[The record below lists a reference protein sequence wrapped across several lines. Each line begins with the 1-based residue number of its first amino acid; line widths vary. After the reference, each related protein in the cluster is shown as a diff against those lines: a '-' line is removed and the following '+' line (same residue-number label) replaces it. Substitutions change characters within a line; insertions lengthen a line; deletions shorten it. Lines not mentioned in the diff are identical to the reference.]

1 VRVQLTQDEWNRA
14 IAMGSKW
21 HSESKDTAYGRG
33 HTRTLR
39 PSEVGAIGEA
49 AFAKLTGVAADLGYK
64 RGGDAG
70 YDFKFGGIEYNVKV
84 SEVEGDGAL
93 RVIAVD
99 NERGYTYRINPMTT
113 YVRGHLVA
121 DELAVVFSGYAEG
134 WRIKRNFPDLV
145 PGVGGGWSNYVVP
158 REKLVPLE
166 RILKKPPQAE

>member
-1 VRVQLTQDEWNRA
+1 MRVQLTQEEWDRA
-14 IAMGSKW
+14 ISMGSKW

-70 YDFKFGGIEYNVKV
+70 YDFKFDGIEYNVKV

-113 YVRGHLVA
+113 LSLIH
-121 DELAVVFSGYAEG
+121 
-134 WRIKRNFPDLV
+134 I
-145 PGVGGGWSNYVVP
+145 
-158 REKLVPLE
+158 
-166 RILKKPPQAE
+166 